1 MDCQVDLLI
10 MWGRGGHLTL
20 PHNQP
25 VQPSVIFSP
34 FEAMQHLG
42 SLIFASLLMALF
54 RPIRWVVNAFLMA
67 EEAASMTEVAQCII
81 AGARA

>member
-1 MDCQVDLLI
+1 
-10 MWGRGGHLTL
+10 
-20 PHNQP
+20 
-25 VQPSVIFSP
+25 
-34 FEAMQHLG
+34 MQHLG